1 MDSEEVLSVCLY
13 CPLGFLQLFICHE
26 VSTLQFGLQWSD
38 FHTIFSSQHISIA
51 EVSIS
56 YFLTLQVTNLEEK
69 KEGFFLNKKLCDI
82 TIFIKFSMSSS
93 VISERIVKQTE
104 SN

>member
-13 CPLGFLQLFICHE
+13 CPLGFLQLFICNE

-51 EVSIS
+51 EVIIS

-69 KEGFFLNKKLCDI
+69 EGFFYKKLCDI
-82 TIFIKFSMSSS
+82 TIFIKFSMYSS
-93 VISERIVKQTE
+93 VISERIVKQSE

>member
-1 MDSEEVLSVCLY
+1 MLSVCLY
-13 CPLGFLQLFICHE
+13 CPLGFLQLFICNE

-51 EVSIS
+51 EVIIS

-69 KEGFFLNKKLCDI
+69 EGFF
-82 TIFIKFSMSSS
+82 FIRNCATLPFS
-93 VISERIVKQTE
+93 
-104 SN
+104 SNLVCTQVLFPRGL